1 MLSWL
6 AKGESGARKKVLAM
20 LPKDAAGA
28 EIGVWKGD
36 FSAQLLSATK
46 PRILHL
52 VDPWLVSDAADRA
65 DAAWY
70 GADKITQAAM
80 DSIHDQVSARFA
92 QERAKGSVAIHRADA
107 RAALGAMAE
116 DSLDYV
122 YVDGDHSYEGVSTD
136 LAEAFRVTKVGGYL
150 CCDDY
155 LLGAW
160 WQDGVVR
167 AVHELLVSKPVVIEF
182 KANTQVVLRKLATPL
197 G

>member
-1 MLSWL
+1 MLGWL
-6 AKGESGARKKVLAM
+6 AKSESGARKKVLAM
-20 LPKDAAGA
+20 LPRDGAGA

-36 FSAQLLSATK
+36 FSAQLLSVTK

-52 VDPWLVSDAADRA
+52 VDPWLVSDSADRA
-65 DAAWY
+65 DTAWY
-70 GADKITQAAM
+70 GADKITQPAM
-80 DSIHDQVSARFA
+80 DAIHDEVSARFA
-92 QERAKGSVAIHRADA
+92 QERSRGVVEIHRADA
-107 RAALGAMAE
+107 TRALGRMPEAT
-116 DSLDYV
+116 LDYV

-136 LAEAFRVTKVGGYL
+136 LAEAFRVTKVGGFI

-182 KANTQVVLRKLATPL
+182 KANTQVVLRKLASPL